1 MKQDNPNGEINLLA
15 AQPYEYM
22 AESLLS
28 HASAGGKKFQRVN
41 VLREVFPDGEIY
53 HRIEN
58 PEAIRSKPAVLIC
71 GTTDDAAVLEA
82 YNLCCALVEGQCSS
96 LHLVIPYFGYST
108 MERAVKPGEVVAA
121 KNIARL
127 LSSVPLSAQ
136 GNYIYMV
143 DLHSKGTQYYFEGSV
158 HTVHL
163 STEAVVAKMIRDIGG
178 EVVLA
183 STDMG
188 RAKWIEK
195 LSGRL
200 GLESAYLMKR
210 RLSGEKTEVAALNAN
225 VAGKTIA
232 IYDDMI
238 RSGSSIINAAKA
250 YKQAG
255 AEKIFVLTTHGV
267 FVPGALEKM
276 KECGIIERIYCTN
289 THSKVNNIDDEA
301 VKVYDAAE
309 VILAGL
315 EV

>member
-1 MKQDNPNGEINLLA
+1 M
-15 AQPYEYM
+15 
-22 AESLLS
+22 
-28 HASAGGKKFQRVN
+28 
-41 VLREVFPDGEIY
+41 
-53 HRIEN
+53 
-58 PEAIRSKPAVLIC
+58 
-71 GTTDDAAVLEA
+71 TTE
-82 YNLCCALVEGQCSS
+82 
-96 LHLVIPYFGYST
+96 P
-108 MERAVKPGEVVAA
+108 VVA
-121 KNIARL
+121 
-127 LSSVPLSAQ
+127 
-136 GNYIYMV
+136 
-143 DLHSKGTQYYFEGSV
+143 E
-158 HTVHL
+158 
-163 STEAVVAKMIRDIGG
+163 MIHDIGG

-210 RLSGEKTEVAALNAN
+210 RLSGDKTEVAALNAN
-225 VAGKTIA
+225 VSGKVIA

-250 YKQAG
+250 YKNAG

-289 THSKVNNIDDEA
+289 THSKVNNIHDEA
-301 VKVYDAAE
+301 LTVYDAAG